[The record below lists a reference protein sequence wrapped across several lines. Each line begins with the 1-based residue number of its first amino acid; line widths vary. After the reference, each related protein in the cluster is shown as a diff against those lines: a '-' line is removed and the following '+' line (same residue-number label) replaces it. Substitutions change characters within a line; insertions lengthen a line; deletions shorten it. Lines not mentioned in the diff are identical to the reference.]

1 MKRTAQEKYERLLKH
16 YNRQH
21 SPEKTCFC
29 GKIVTENTYDS
40 HLRTKSHKFLLHY
53 KQMAQE
59 EEKKQEETEE
69 EKKKNITT
77 WDKITKNENKNS
89 VIVRNDNE

>member
-1 MKRTAQEKYERLLKH
+1 MKKTAQQKYENLLNH
-16 YNRQH
+16 YNRRH
-21 SPEKTCFC
+21 SPEKVCFC

-40 HLRTKSHKFLLHY
+40 HIRTKSHKFLLHY

-69 EKKKNITT
+69 HKKQQSTWERITT
-77 WDKITKNENKNS
+77 NE
-89 VIVRNDNE
+89 IF